1 MKWLF
6 AAVALAYPLLIFA
19 DLDWLDAR
27 LLGLFAATV
36 VVTRLVMTRRAVLGQ
51 RRALWFPV
59 LGLVAVLLLFAA
71 KSDDKR
77 YLSLLPALVNAV
89 LLVTFGASLWKSQPV
104 VETIARLQ
112 AGSLSATEVVYCRTV
127 TKVWCGFFVL
137 NTTAI
142 AWLALQGTPAQW
154 AWFTGFFSYLLAGAL
169 FSTEYVYRHYRFRRY
184 VGAPTDAL
192 LRRIFPPHE
201 TRGGQP

>member
-19 DLDWLDAR
+19 DLHWLEAR
-27 LLGLFAATV
+27 YLGLFAATV
-36 VVTRLVMTRRAVLGQ
+36 VVGRLVVARRTVLENRSG
-51 RRALWFPV
+51 LLFPA
-59 LGLVAVLLLFAA
+59 LGLVAVLILFAA

-89 LLVTFGASLWKSQPV
+89 FLVTFWSSLWRSQPV

-112 AGSLSATEVVYCRTV
+112 AGSLSAKEVVYCRTV

-137 NTTAI
+137 NITAI
-142 AWLALQGTPAQW
+142 SWLALRGTPAQW
-154 AWFTGFFSYLLAGAL
+154 AWFTGFFSYLLAGLL
-169 FSTEYVYRHYRFRRY
+169 FSSEYVYRHYRFRRY
-184 VGAPTDAL
+184 MGSATDAL
-192 LRRIFPPHE
+192 LRRFFPPRE
-201 TRGGQP
+201 TGGGQP